1 MSDLSFLLLVLVKF
15 VQLLGLVL
23 LVLGGIIVYYRLV
36 NRNV

>member
-1 MSDLSFLLLVLVKF
+1 MSDLAFLLLVLVKF